1 MQARTVRP
9 SRLLRHHLMQAPDDG
24 TPRRR
29 PQRHAQPESV
39 DHHRVGGCG
48 GIKIMQ
54 NTRGQRRKCVVASPA
69 HARADTTTAGP
80 IQGPQAGFQRRQG
93 VGL

>member
-1 MQARTVRP
+1 
-9 SRLLRHHLMQAPDDG
+9 
-24 TPRRR
+24 
-29 PQRHAQPESV
+29 
-39 DHHRVGGCG
+39 
-48 GIKIMQ
+48 MQ